1 MSLWTGQIPNEP
13 AGANS
18 RRTKTRYE
26 VRRSKRVDQ
35 ASAVRRGSSERVIV
49 AAMEAFYFRSVGA
62 QAPKRMPTSTFI
74 IGGEHADRNR
84 DGRALRRRA
93 GWGTALA
100 YRDPTRYARDY
111 RLMNMFALAAL
122 IAYNFYC
129 SAVMHAKVVV
139 LSGLQDL
146 DPAVALSHW
155 KRIEQGL
162 DDLVPIAQDVVIWA
176 LLGLMVWMVLLLY
189 RRPFG
194 HARAA

>member
-1 MSLWTGQIPNEP
+1 MVMVVLY
-13 AGANS
+13 A
-18 RRTKTRYE
+18 
-26 VRRSKRVDQ
+26 
-35 ASAVRRGSSERVIV
+35 AVL
-49 AAMEAFYFRSVGA
+49 VGV
-62 QAPKRMPTSTFI
+62 
-74 IGGEHADRNR
+74 
-84 DGRALRRRA
+84 
-93 GWGTALA
+93 TALA